1 MNILHITPHLG
12 GGVGKAHS
20 AVLAESAADFRHHYL
35 LLESPRDRRFA
46 EKIEAA
52 GGAVEVMSGFGHAQ
66 DLIAN
71 ADIVQIEFWN
81 HPRLYELLARPLP
94 AMRSLFW
101 VHVSGLCAPHYPV
114 ALAEQAGRFVFT
126 SPCSLQWDG
135 LARLSDAARSRLS
148 VAGSGFGFEDAT
160 SLAPASQRRGI
171 SYLGTVDFVKMHR
184 GLFDMIDAVSRD
196 DVHVSLYGAFDPEG
210 EVAGAW
216 RGMKAQQRVSLAGQV
231 ADPRPVLENSA
242 VFFYPL
248 RPDHYGTAENAL
260 IEAMSVGAVPVV
272 MANPAEM
279 AIVRDGENGLVAE
292 GVDEAARKLGVLMDD
307 PALLDRLSR
316 RAIHDAATFYIP
328 ARTARL
334 FEGFYRDLM
343 LKPKTV
349 VDFAGPIG
357 AAPRDW
363 FLSTQFADGQ
373 LPAGWQ
379 FSRNGALSKGSL
391 DHFLAAFPDD
401 AGLLDLASSE

>member
-35 LLESPRDRRFA
+35 LLENPRDRRFA
-46 EKIEAA
+46 DQIEAA
-52 GGAVEVMSGFGHAQ
+52 SGTVEVMSGFDRAI
-66 DLIAN
+66 DLIAD

-101 VHVSGLCAPHYPV
+101 VHVSGLAAPYYPV
-114 ALAEQAGRFVFT
+114 GLIEQAGRFVFT
-126 SPCSLQWDG
+126 SPCSLGWEG
-135 LARLSDAARSRLS
+135 LGGLGDEARSRLS
-148 VAGSGFGFEDAT
+148 VAGSGFGFDRV
-160 SLAPASQRRGI
+160 SGLKPASRRSGI

-184 GLFDMIDAVSRD
+184 GIFDMIDAVAHD
-196 DVHVSLYGAFDPEG
+196 DTHVSFHGAVDPAG
-210 EVAGAW
+210 EVASSREAM
-216 RGMKAQQRVSLAGQV
+216 RSPQRVTFGGQV

-242 VFFYPL
+242 IFFYPL

-279 AIVRDGENGLVAE
+279 AIVRDGENGVVAMNE
-292 GVDEAARKLGVLMDD
+292 AEAAQKLGALMGD
-307 PALLDRLSR
+307 PDLLDRLS
-316 RAIHDAATFYIP
+316 AQAMQDAARLYVP
-328 ARTARL
+328 SRTARL
-334 FEGFYRDLM
+334 FERFYLDLVAM
-343 LKPKTV
+343 PKARAEI
-349 VDFAGPIG
+349 AGVIG
-357 AAPRDW
+357 AGPRDW
-363 FLSTQFADGQ
+363 YLSTQFADGR
-373 LPAGWQ
+373 LPAGRRI
-379 FSRNGALSKGSL
+379 SRSGTLSKGSL

-401 AGLLDLASSE
+401 PGLLELA